1 MRYYIITFG
10 CQMNVHDSEIMAGLL
25 ESMGYSP
32 AQSMEDADIVL
43 INTCTVRSK
52 PVEKAFSYLGQLR
65 RLKQRNP
72 KMLIGVCGCMAQRDA
87 ELIKQRAPFVDLLVG
102 PRNLHHLPELIER
115 AIKDSRQVE
124 WRDLTELP
132 QPPLLVKRRSDISAY
147 VTIIHGCNRQCTFC
161 VVPTARGT
169 QWSVPPE
176 IVLRQ
181 VSELID
187 GGYKEVILLGQN
199 VDAYGHDLKGERVTL
214 AWLLRRIDEMAAK
227 RKVRVRFTTNYPL
240 YVTDELISAIADLE
254 SVCESIHIPVQSGD
268 NYILKLMRRGYTVEQ
283 YLRVIER
290 LRERVPEIAI
300 ATDVM
305 VGFPGEREEH
315 FQNTLKLMER
325 VEFDQAFMFA
335 YSPRPN
341 TLAASMPEQVPVDV
355 KLRRLRELIALQN
368 EIQQRK
374 NERDIGRV
382 VEVLIEGESEKDRTK
397 LSGRTRTNKVV
408 VLDGDI
414 KLRGEF
420 VNVKLT
426 KAYLWGYS
434 GELVDGDMEASN
446 QPQCHSH

>member
-25 ESMGYSP
+25 ESMGY
-32 AQSMEDADIVL
+32 AQAHSIEDADIVL

-65 RLKQRNP
+65 KLKQRNP
-72 KMLIGVCGCMAQRDA
+72 RMIIGVCGCMAQRDA
-87 ELIKQRAPFVDLLVG
+87 ELIKQRAPFVDLLIG

-115 AIKDSRQVE
+115 AIKDSRPAE
-124 WRDLTELP
+124 WRDITEQP
-132 QPPLLVKRRSDISAY
+132 QPPSFIKRRSDISAY

-161 VVPTARGT
+161 VVPTARGV

-181 VSELID
+181 VGELIES
-187 GGYKEVILLGQN
+187 GYKEITLLGQN

-214 AWLLRRIDEMAAK
+214 AWLLRRIDEMIAN

-240 YVTDELISAIADLE
+240 YVTDELISAIAELE

-268 NYILKLMRRGYTVEQ
+268 NHILKLMRRGYTVEQ

-290 LRERVPEIAI
+290 LRERIPEIAI

-315 FQNTLKLMER
+315 FRNTLKLMER

-341 TLAASMPEQVPVDV
+341 TLAASMPEQVPTDV

-374 NERDIGRV
+374 NEREVGSII
-382 VEVLIEGESEKDRTK
+382 EVLIEGESEKDKTK

-408 VLDGDI
+408 VLSGDM

-426 KAYLWGYS
+426 KAYLWGYE
-434 GELVDGDMEASN
+434 GELIDDDEGTPKRS
-446 QPQCHSH
+446 